1 MKNNELNN
9 FKFNKKYGQNFIFD
23 TNLLCAIVK
32 DSKINKNDEVL
43 EIGTGA
49 GTLTLQISK
58 VAKKVISYEIDKNL
72 KDFLLEKFQKIHNVE
87 IVFQDALKADL
98 NEIEDK
104 FNEKY
109 HIIANLPYYITT
121 PLIFKFLESQ
131 KVASLTVMV
140 QKEVAQR
147 MVANIGTKDYG
158 ILSVMLAF
166 YSDVNITRI
175 VNRKIFYPVPNVDSA
190 VVHIAKKPTPCDE
203 KLFSKVVHAS
213 FSMRRKTILNNLSS
227 SLKLDKQTVS
237 SWLEK
242 CNISSD
248 KRAEQLVLEDFVNL
262 CKSYFDI
269 NS

>member
-49 GTLTLQISK
+49 GTLTLQISN

-121 PLIFKFLESQ
+121 PLIFKFI
-131 KVASLTVMV
+131 AS
-140 QKEVAQR
+140 
-147 MVANIGTKDYG
+147 
-158 ILSVMLAF
+158 SV
-166 YSDVNITRI
+166 
-175 VNRKIFYPVPNVDSA
+175 VP
-190 VVHIAKKPTPCDE
+190 
-203 KLFSKVVHAS
+203 
-213 FSMRRKTILNNLSS
+213 
-227 SLKLDKQTVS
+227 
-237 SWLEK
+237 
-242 CNISSD
+242 
-248 KRAEQLVLEDFVNL
+248 
-262 CKSYFDI
+262 
-269 NS
+269 